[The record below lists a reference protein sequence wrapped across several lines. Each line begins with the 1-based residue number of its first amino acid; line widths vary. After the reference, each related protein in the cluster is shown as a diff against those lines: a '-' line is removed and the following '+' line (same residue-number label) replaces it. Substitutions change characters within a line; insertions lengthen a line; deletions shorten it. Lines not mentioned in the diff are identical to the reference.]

1 MASIAELRKMGQRAH
16 AAGDVTAAKRYAQRI
31 KEAQAQEFNLGSDIE
46 QNSGLRDLV
55 GGAKHAFDRAAY
67 GLANSVAAFLGDDVV
82 DAIGPSRQERDAQLE
97 KGRQFVDSASGW
109 ADVGELA
116 GDIGIAAV
124 PGGAVYRGTKL
135 LANGLRS
142 PVLRGTANIAGNA
155 LGNAGIAAGLT
166 PENKEEAALMAGAL
180 GAGADVLLRGAKTV
194 SAGLPDAMAGIK
206 PRAKELMDEGVNIP
220 FNKAAEAG
228 WVNRMGEVGRAFPIA
243 GPVLK
248 AQDDATARSYMA
260 YQAKKAMP
268 PELPKVNDGG
278 GVDWIE
284 NVTDF
289 TEDPKWLNTLK
300 DQWDDAYEALYRD
313 PSLKIPMAKKG
324 AYDLKKDA
332 MDMLNEQLQI
342 NGPSAKEAKK
352 IIAKALKNLDGFAN
366 GVKEAK
372 ESALINPS
380 TGKPFV
386 KQAGNS
392 GSVPVGEINQMI
404 RNLDT
409 AAFNL
414 AQKDRGAAMMVFK
427 FAENLR
433 DARMAGAPKAV
444 RDRIKPFNQRYA
456 RFKVLAKAMQGLGSN
471 NSGVASPGQLSAAL
485 KSMTKNKD
493 TFALNRTFMGDELV
507 KDAEVL
513 GDKLPTIGP
522 GTAEKLGA
530 IEAYTNP
537 SIRRSLTELA
547 VGNMNNILTGQT
559 GFQRLLNQ
567 PFVSQSEKARLLRQ
581 LSTGVPAGTSL
592 YTQE

>member
-1 MASIAELRKMGQRAH
+1 MSNLADLKKMRRRAH
-16 AAGDVTAAKRYAQRI
+16 SAGDVNAAKRYTQRI
-31 KEAQAQEFNLGSDIE
+31 KEEQAKEFNLGSDVKE
-46 QNSGLRDLV
+46 NSGLRDFV

-67 GLANSVAAFLGDDVV
+67 GLANSVAALVGDD
-82 DAIGPSRQERDAQLE
+82 
-97 KGRQFVDSASGW
+97 FVDSIGPTKEERNAQLKRGKSFVDEASGW
-109 ADVGELA
+109 ADAGELG

-124 PGGAVYRGTKL
+124 PGGAVYRGSKL
-135 LANGLRS
+135 LASGLRS
-142 PVLRGTANIAGNA
+142 PVLRGTANITGNA

-180 GAGADVLLRGAKTV
+180 GAGADVLLRGVKTV
-194 SAGLPDAMAGIK
+194 SAGLPEGMAGVK

-248 AQDDATARSYMA
+248 AQDDATARSYIA
-260 YQAKKAMP
+260 HQARKAKP
-268 PELPKVNDGG
+268 PELPKVNDAGG
-278 GVDWIE
+278 TEWVE
-284 NVTDF
+284 NTTDF
-289 TEDPKWLNTLK
+289 IDDPKWLNTLK
-300 DQWDDAYEALYRD
+300 DQWDDAYESLYRD
-313 PSLKIPMAKKG
+313 PSLKIPLAKNG
-324 AYDLKKDA
+324 SYDLKKDA
-332 MDMLNEQLQI
+332 MSMLDEQLKL

-352 IIAKALKNLDGFAN
+352 IITKAIKNLDGFAN

-372 ESALINPS
+372 ESTLINPS

-386 KQAGNS
+386 KQAGHS

-404 RNLDT
+404 RTLDT
-409 AAFNL
+409 VAFNL

-444 RDRIKPFNQRYA
+444 RDRIKPFNERYA
-456 RFKVLAKAMQGLGSN
+456 RFKVLAKAMQGLGAN

-513 GDKLPTIGP
+513 GDKLPTVGP

-537 SIRRSLTELA
+537 SIRRTLTEAA
-547 VGNMNNILTGQT
+547 VGNMNNLLTGQT
-559 GFQRLLNQ
+559 GPQKFFNT
-567 PFVSQSEKARLLRQ
+567 PFVSQSTKARMLREMA
-581 LSTGVPAGTSL
+581 TGVPAGTSL

>member
-1 MASIAELRKMGQRAH
+1 
-16 AAGDVTAAKRYAQRI
+16 
-31 KEAQAQEFNLGSDIE
+31 
-46 QNSGLRDLV
+46 
-55 GGAKHAFDRAAY
+55 
-67 GLANSVAAFLGDDVV
+67 VV

-109 ADVGELA
+109 ADVGEIA

-386 KQAGNS
+386 KQAGNA